1 MANAYAFEPA
11 RVKYGDQFVRGFT
24 TICAR
29 CGAKGE
35 VPCNTF
41 RSHGADDHIVAA
53 LVARRFREQGWSIG
67 GGRRNHCPGCKREIE
82 RVQAAERMR
91 RKRALDAA
99 RKDATVGEN
108 DMAQQ
113 QNTVVPLK
121 TEPRE
126 ATPEERRIISAKLDD
141 VYDVKAGRYIAPWTD
156 QAVATDL
163 GVPRAWVSHVRAL
176 LYGEE
181 ASNPEIEAVLAE
193 ARDVLDRVK
202 ESSGKVAAAA
212 SQLAALK
219 EDHAKLVTRAEMI
232 ERKIASIEKALH

>member
-35 VPCNTF
+35 VPCNT
-41 RSHGADDHIVAA
+41 S
-53 LVARRFREQGWSIG
+53 
-67 GGRRNHCPGCKREIE
+67 
-82 RVQAAERMR
+82 
-91 RKRALDAA
+91 
-99 RKDATVGEN
+99 
-108 DMAQQ
+108 
-113 QNTVVPLK
+113 VVPLK